1 MEGNFLSRYNK
12 RIDEWMQ
19 KINDNP
25 PDKSIYEGEMSDYIA
40 RCMPYIQQYIEND
53 KPVEINTN
61 NVFI

>member
-1 MEGNFLSRYNK
+1 
-12 RIDEWMQ
+12 MQ

-61 NVFI
+61 NVFKCKETTGLQKKIFTQII